1 MWKLQRRDIIQQLAV
16 QVTSPPGLICL
27 WNIFGA
33 PCTFQVGGVVSRLV
47 MLALDLFYYV
57 PLDFPHQ

>member
-1 MWKLQRRDIIQQLAV
+1 MWRLQRRDIIQQLAV
-16 QVTSPPGLICL
+16 QVTSPPGLICPC
-27 WNIFGA
+27 NIFGA
-33 PCTFQVGGVVSRLV
+33 RCTFQVGGVVSRQA